1 MMYNNK
7 EINKGYSMNI
17 NLVHFIVPCI
27 DAVIAKNFYKRI
39 FNFKSIKAENKNFI
53 VTVNEKLKFELEEIQ
68 EYTNNHYVFEV
79 DEISFDELIAN
90 IRKEKLL
97 FGDNINELNNK
108 KVRQNSSKKE
118 IFFIDPN
125 SHLFQIYTKISY

>member
-1 MMYNNK
+1 
-7 EINKGYSMNI
+7 MNI

-27 DAVIAKNFYKRI
+27 DSIIAKNFYKRI
-39 FNFKSIKAENKNFI
+39 FDFKYTKAENKNI
-53 VTVNEKLKFELEEIQ
+53 IISINEKLKFELEETE

-79 DEISFDELIAN
+79 DKISFEEIVLN
-90 IRKEKLL
+90 IKKEKLL
-97 FGDNINELNNK
+97 FGDDINNLNNK
-108 KVRQNSSKKE
+108 KIRESSMKKE